1 MNFYVLEC
9 IISKDANSIVIE
21 TVGIYSSEDSA
32 KHYRDMCTQDLS
44 EKEKEWMIFEYRPVA
59 VDEEPEF
66 LKLHSMGVSIRD
78 EVDKILI
85 DLVKKGLLE
94 QLIGEDGKFYFE
106 FNRQRQKTIGLSE
119 TIMTNRRKFLKGLAT
134 SLFLPASASAF
145 ESGSSDKSLIIVFLK
160 GGPSTIDMFDMKP
173 NAPTEYRGEFK
184 PNFNMR
190 TRYTYFRAST
200 SAGTTT
206 G

>member
-106 FNRQRQKTIGLSE
+106 LTD
-119 TIMTNRRKFLKGLAT
+119 KGKKQW
-134 SLFLPASASAF
+134 P
-145 ESGSSDKSLIIVFLK
+145 K
-160 GGPSTIDMFDMKP
+160 
-173 NAPTEYRGEFK
+173 
-184 PNFNMR
+184 
-190 TRYTYFRAST
+190 
-200 SAGTTT
+200 
-206 G
+206 